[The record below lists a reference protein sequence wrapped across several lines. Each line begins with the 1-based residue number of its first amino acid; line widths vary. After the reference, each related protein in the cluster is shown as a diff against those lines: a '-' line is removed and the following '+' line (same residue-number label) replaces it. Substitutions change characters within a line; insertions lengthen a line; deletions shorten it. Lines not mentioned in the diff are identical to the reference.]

1 MCASTATSESREAVQ
16 PISVATAGD
25 GILYKIRIN
34 REAHRKTVTVH
45 TIKNFETLEGR
56 GATYTL
62 KVVKEED
69 KGVLSP
75 ALRKKFKRHHDEE
88 RPRAARITR
97 RPEEGTSNGD
107 YGNLESQG
115 VQIMHKC

>member
-1 MCASTATSESREAVQ
+1 MVS
-16 PISVATAGD
+16 
-25 GILYKIRIN
+25 
-34 REAHRKTVTVH
+34 
-45 TIKNFETLEGR
+45 IKKLETLEGR
-56 GATYTL
+56 GATYIL

-75 ALRKKFKRHHDEE
+75 ALRKNFKRHHDEE

-107 YGNLESQG
+107 YGNLESQT